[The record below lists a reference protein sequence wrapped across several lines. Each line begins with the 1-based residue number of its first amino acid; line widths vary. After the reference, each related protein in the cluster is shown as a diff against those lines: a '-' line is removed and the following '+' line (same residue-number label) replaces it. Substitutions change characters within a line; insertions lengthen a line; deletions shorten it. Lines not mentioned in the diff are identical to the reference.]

1 MMSPPPFTGL
11 PSPADP
17 WRTGLH
23 RAAVVVPLAGLI
35 AAEGVLWNATR
46 HPTPPTN
53 AVDPANFKTYKGSN
67 EYLYGGLGRVT
78 DQLGDALQRPG
89 PQAGLIVAV
98 SVGIALACLVL
109 AKRMAPADAD
119 AAARAEERNR

>member
-1 MMSPPPFTGL
+1 MSPPPSPGL

-23 RAAVVVPLAGLI
+23 RAAVVVPLAGLV

-78 DQLGDALQRPG
+78 DQLGEALQRPG

-98 SVGIALACLVL
+98 SAGIALACLVL
-109 AKRMAPADAD
+109 AQRMASADAD
-119 AAARAEERNR
+119 ARLEERNR